1 MTYFKMM
8 MMMTTTMMVLLLLL
22 LLFTTKTCAFLYGC
36 QPFKDEVHTA
46 LYKDPVPTAL

>member
-8 MMMTTTMMVLLLLL
+8 MMMMTTMMVL